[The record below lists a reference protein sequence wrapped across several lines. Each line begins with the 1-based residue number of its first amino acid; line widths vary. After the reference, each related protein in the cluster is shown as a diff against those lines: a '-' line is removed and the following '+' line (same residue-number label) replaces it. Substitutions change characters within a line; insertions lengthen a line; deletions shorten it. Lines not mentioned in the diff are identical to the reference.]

1 VGLSAGAQLGP
12 YTVTAP
18 IGKGGMG
25 EVWKARDTRL
35 GRDVALKVLPDAFAR
50 DHDRLARF
58 EREARLLAS
67 LNHANIASIYGLEQS
82 DGAQVLV
89 LELVEGETLADRLV
103 RGPIPVE
110 ESVKLALQ
118 IAEALEA
125 AHDKGIVHRD
135 LKPANVKV
143 TPAGKVKV
151 LDFGLAKLAEASG
164 PGAQASGLDVTH
176 SPTLSLAATQ
186 QGVILGTAAYMSPE
200 QASGAPT
207 DARTDVWS
215 FGVVLFEMLTGRQL
229 FDGKSVSHILA
240 DVLRTDPD
248 WSRLP
253 SHLHP
258 RLRLLLE
265 RCLEKEARDRAHHI
279 ADVRVD
285 LQKVLADPAGM
296 FVRPSASE
304 AHVVPRS
311 RLRALIATAVVAAL
325 IAGVA
330 AWTLKP
336 AEPRQV
342 VRFAHEL
349 ASPRQFRATQLPV
362 VAISSDGRR
371 VVYNTTEGVY
381 RLSLDAPEPQLIP
394 GTEQQGL
401 ANVMLSPD
409 GEWLAF
415 VGNEGL
421 QKIPVVGGPPVTLV
435 SRQTAPPVTGASWT
449 VADRIL
455 LGLGG
460 NGIASVPADGGTPEV
475 LFKVEGG
482 QPLFPELL
490 PDGRTVLFTLTAPQ
504 GDQVAVHSLDSGTTK
519 VLFPGT
525 RPHYVATGHVVYV
538 SQNSLFARRFDIS
551 SLTSAGSPVPLV
563 EGVLLFNV
571 PQYAV
576 SAAGSLVY
584 TSGRIG
590 IQERTLGVASVDG
603 VTALDLDPGLY
614 SSPRVSPDG
623 RRLVLQTTP
632 TGTVPILSPTATI
645 WVYDLN
651 GKTAIRPLTQG
662 GKNFHAIWT
671 RDSKRVTFASDRDG
685 TVSIWWQPADG
696 SGTPERLTIAEKG
709 TQHLPDSWSK
719 DGRTLVYQVFS
730 STETVDLWMM
740 SLDSPDKPV
749 PLARGTGRN
758 HGAVFS
764 WDGKWL
770 AYGSNEGAQAGQI
783 YVEPFPRRPGET
795 HQITRSE
802 GAFPVWSRD
811 DRFLFFRR
819 VPRGGTGTH
828 LVQVE
833 IVPGSAFAWRNER
846 ELPIKGFLQFG
857 GQRDYDVMPDGKRLV
872 MVFPAPDK
880 AGEIERPHINVVVN
894 WLEELKARVR

>member
-1 VGLSAGAQLGP
+1 
-12 YTVTAP
+12 
-18 IGKGGMG
+18 MG

-50 DHDRLARF
+50 DGDRLARF

-125 AHDKGIVHRD
+125 AHEKGVIHRD

-240 DVLRTDPD
+240 DVLRSDPD

-285 LQKVLADPAGM
+285 LQKVLADPAGV
-296 FVRPSASE
+296 FVRPSGPG
-304 AHVVPRS
+304 AHAAPRS
-311 RLRALIATAVVAAL
+311 RVLAITATAVVAAL

-330 AWTLKP
+330 SWILKP
-336 AEPRQV
+336 SEPRQV

-349 ASPRQFRATQLPV
+349 PSPREFRPALPPMIAV
-362 VAISSDGRR
+362 SPDGRR
-371 VVYNTTEGVY
+371 VIYNT
-381 RLSLDAPEPQLIP
+381 DAGLYLRSIDALEARLIP
-394 GTEQQGL
+394 GTEQGL
-401 ANVMLSPD
+401 GNVMFSPD

-415 VGNEGL
+415 VSNGGL
-421 QKIPVVGGPPVTLV
+421 EKIPVAGGPPVTLV
-435 SRQTAPPVTGASWT
+435 RQQQGPAGVFSGATWT
-449 VADRIL
+449 VADRL
-455 LGLGG
+455 LVGLGQAV
-460 NGIASVPADGGTPEV
+460 ASVSANGGEPEV

-482 QPLFPELL
+482 QVSYPELL
-490 PDGRTVLFTLTAPQ
+490 PDGRTVLFTLITSQ
-504 GDQVAVHSLDSGTTK
+504 GEQVAVRSLDSANTN
-519 VLFPGT
+519 VLVPGT
-525 RPHYVATGHVVYV
+525 RPHYAATGHIVYA
-538 SQNSLFARRFDIS
+538 SQNSLFAQRFDPANRAS
-551 SLTSAGSPVPLV
+551 FGSPVPLV
-563 EGVLLFNV
+563 EGISVGGI
-571 PQYAV
+571 PHYALSASGTLV
-576 SAAGSLVY
+576 YASAAP
-584 TSGRIG
+584 TST
-590 IQERTLGVASVDG
+590 ERTLGVASVDG
-603 VTALDLDPGLY
+603 VRTLDLDSGLY

-623 RRLVLQTTP
+623 TRLVVQTTP
-632 TGTVPILSPTATI
+632 AGTIPLISPAATI

-651 GKTAIRPLTQG
+651 GKTAIRQLTQQ
-662 GKNFHAIWT
+662 GKNFYPIWT
-671 RDSKRVTFASDRDG
+671 PDSTRVTFASDRDG
-685 TVSIWWQPADG
+685 PVSIYWQPADG
-696 SGTPERLTIAEKG
+696 SGTPERLTTAEDG
-709 TQHLPDSWSK
+709 TQHFPDSWSP
-719 DGRTLVYQVFS
+719 DGRTLVYQVYS
-730 STETVDLWMM
+730 SAQVVDLWMM
-740 SLDSPDKPV
+740 SLDSRDKPV
-749 PLARGTGRN
+749 PLTKGTGRN
-758 HGAVFS
+758 HGAAFS
-764 WDGKWL
+764 PDGRWL
-770 AYGSNEGAQAGQI
+770 AYGSTEGARAQVEQI
-783 YVEPFPRRPGET
+783 YVEPIPRRPGVK

-811 DRFLFFRR
+811 GRSLFFRR
-819 VPRGGTGTH
+819 GARGNEGTGTH

-833 IVPGSAFAWRNER
+833 IAQGSAFAWQNER
-846 ELPIKGFLQFG
+846 ELPLKGFLLFG
-857 GQRDYDVMPDGKRLV
+857 GQRDYDVMPDGKRFV
-872 MVFPAPDK
+872 MVFPARDD
-880 AGEIERPHINVVVN
+880 AGEIQRPRINVVVN